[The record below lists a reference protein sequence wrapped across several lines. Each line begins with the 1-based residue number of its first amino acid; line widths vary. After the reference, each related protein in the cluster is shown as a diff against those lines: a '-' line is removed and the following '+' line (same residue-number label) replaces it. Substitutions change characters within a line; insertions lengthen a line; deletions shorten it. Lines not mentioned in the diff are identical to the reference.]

1 MVLLMDNSFGKV
13 NMFPSPVILITVL
26 KDLQN
31 VSARKMVLGQEF
43 NPRVF

>member
-1 MVLLMDNSFGKV
+1 MDNSFGKV
-13 NMFPSPVILITVL
+13 NTFPTLVILVTAL